1 MKHLAIVV
9 LAVLSVM
16 LCASA
21 IQAQTTPVY
30 LESTQTL
37 LNKSL
42 TFTGGETLVADD
54 GTNVVLTLN
63 NRAGGTVQV
72 ILGGTTNVDA
82 DTFTIDVIGNDA
94 NTTNITYLSSVLT
107 IDDVSSGTEDSS
119 FAMSVMVA
127 GTSTERI
134 DITATGGTLTGAWI
148 MTTNSQCNGSFDIDT
163 DLNVDGAAVI
173 DGATTIAGGLVSSG
187 ATTISNATIK
197 LGGLQSGTS
206 GLAVGELYYDSVNGT
221 NFIAWFGP

>member
-54 GTNVVLTLN
+54 GTNVVLTLSD
-63 NRAGGTVQV
+63 RAASNVRIV
-72 ILGGTTNVDA
+72 MAGTTNVAADA
-82 DTFTIDVIGNDA
+82 LTIEVVGNDLWGT
-94 NTTNITYLSSVLT
+94 NTTYMSLALT
-107 IDDVSSGTEDSS
+107 LDDTASGSMDSS
-119 FAMSVMVA
+119 LALTLMVA
-127 GTSTERI
+127 GTATEVMDTSDSWSGVI
-134 DITATGGTLTGAWI
+134 
-148 MTTNSQCNGSFDIDT
+148 TNSLAITNT
-163 DLNVDGAAVI
+163 VAVRYGWI
-173 DGATTIAGGLVSSG
+173 TNSV
-187 ATTISNATIK
+187 
-197 LGGLQSGTS
+197 Q
-206 GLAVGELYYDSVNGT
+206 LA
-221 NFIAWFGP
+221 P